1 MDSSV
6 AGYCVGRTE
15 GVTFVDGCFFQVW
28 GEIPMRGVYYK
39 SNL

>member
-15 GVTFVDGCFFQVW
+15 GVVVVDGCFIQVW
-28 GEIPMRGVYYK
+28 GEIPMRGAYCK

>member
-15 GVTFVDGCFFQVW
+15 GVAFVDGCFFS
-28 GEIPMRGVYYK
+28 GLGGDSDERGLLQK
-39 SNL
+39 